1 MNDQHLLF
9 LRTGLTPRAIQLLS
23 THIEGG
29 NTPTI
34 RTCQRWFNGEK
45 TPRNGIVGIAAYLD
59 LVMTNYAVEVCREY
73 TEVLNIITFDDDDE
87 LWNEHPSMMPLSASV
102 HSALVNRII
111 TIAQLNNI
119 DVGTITNSR
128 EPSMQDWN
136 SIANIFITTN
146 HIPDIG
152 NMVTHC

>member
-9 LRTGLTPRAIQLLS
+9 LRTGLTPRALQLLS

-34 RTCQRWFNGEK
+34 RACQQWFNGSK

-111 TIAQLNNI
+111 IIAQLNNI
-119 DVGTITNSR
+119 DVGTITNSS
-128 EPSMQDWN
+128 EPPMQDWN
-136 SIANIFITTN
+136 SIANIFIATS
-146 HIPDIG
+146 HITQG
-152 NMVTHC
+152 

>member
-1 MNDQHLLF
+1 MLDHLSTQLVDLYGFVQLIHNIANLLLF
-9 LRTGLTPRAIQLLS
+9 L
-23 THIEGG
+23 
-29 NTPTI
+29 
-34 RTCQRWFNGEK
+34 
-45 TPRNGIVGIAAYLD
+45 
-59 LVMTNYAVEVCREY
+59 Y

-146 HIPDIG
+146 HFPDVG
-152 NMVTHC
+152 KMA

>member
-9 LRTGLTPRAIQLLS
+9 LRTGLTPRALQLLS

-34 RTCQRWFNGEK
+34 RACQQWFNGEK

-102 HSALVNRII
+102 HNALVNRII

-119 DVGTITNSR
+119 DVGTITNSS

-136 SIANIFITTN
+136 NIANIFITTS
-146 HIPDIG
+146 HITQG
-152 NMVTHC
+152 